1 MGPVGRGW
9 GARGAGEQAMA
20 ESGAES
26 LAKDPLQPLQDPDG
40 GNSQAGPT
48 PRRGNASP
56 SQQALGRGG
65 GGILGWRSGLG
76 RAASST
82 LQRTPPAPRPPRPS
96 PLGPQRPPTHANEP
110 HPPSRRPL
118 VWVEEAAAGPGRGLQ
133 VGKDRSLRLGR
144 QLPCGLTVPNCPLP
158 PITASTPTPARPSTS
173 WGGFRT
179 NFLGPAATILT
190 PPRAGGPGQAG
201 GLYPHPRDP
210 NDPGLS
216 PEASGVLTG

>member
-1 MGPVGRGW
+1 MPAQASRPWGGEEGGSWAGGQGWEELPPPLSRGHC
-9 GARGAGEQAMA
+9 
-20 ESGAES
+20 
-26 LAKDPLQPLQDPDG
+26 LLPDL
-40 GNSQAGPT
+40 PT
-48 PRRGNASP
+48 PALWAHRG
-56 SQQALGRGG
+56 
-65 GGILGWRSGLG
+65 
-76 RAASST
+76 
-82 LQRTPPAPRPPRPS
+82 RPPMPWV
-96 PLGPQRPPTHANEP
+96 GANEP
-110 HPPSRRPL
+110 HPPNRRPL
-118 VWVEEAAAGPGRGLQ
+118 VWVEEAAGGPGRGLQ

-179 NFLGPAATILT
+179 NFLGPVATILT